1 MDGCASGHESI
12 AVKLRDDPIPEDLL
26 LRKVFF
32 FFSFPLYPH
41 SVNII
46 MKLLGDCDF
55 VSTTSNHSAPSN
67 AGCYQM
73 KETQLF
79 LAFNLVTDT

>member
-12 AVKLRDDPIPEDLL
+12 AVKLRYDPIPEDLL
-26 LRKVFF
+26 LRKFF
-32 FFSFPLYPH
+32 LPFPLYRH
-41 SVNII
+41 SVDII
-46 MKLLGDCDF
+46 MKLPGDCDF

-67 AGCYQM
+67 AGCYQT